1 MNKIREYRER
11 HGLSQE
17 ELARR
22 LGIDRSSVAKWE
34 SGCNTPRLA
43 HLLELAKIFRC
54 SLDELISIKEK
65 FGGNNR

>member
-1 MNKIREYRER
+1 MNRIREYRER
-11 HGLSQE
+11 HGLTQE

-22 LGIDRSSVAKWE
+22 LKIDRSSVAKWE

-54 SLDELISIKEK
+54 SIDELIDRKD
-65 FGGNNR
+65 G

>member
-1 MNKIREYRER
+1 MNKIKAYRKR

-34 SGCNTPRLA
+34 SGCNTPKLA
-43 HLLELAKIFRC
+43 HLLALAKIFHC
-54 SLDELISIKEK
+54 SIDELIDRKD
-65 FGGNNR
+65 R